1 MRFSAYATFAAAVLA
16 TDAAAWRHHGQH
28 WRWSRP
34 MDQNGSVATAAGAV
48 TTVTYYQTAVPTTL
62 VRQTKT
68 AQPDAVE
75 VSSAPAATSTGSS
88 SSDLSADQQAALDA
102 HNAARKE
109 VGVTA
114 QVWDESL
121 ANDAQEWATHLV
133 SVGSLTHSSGS
144 GQGENLY
151 MSSGDDSPFA
161 NAAKMWIDEKS
172 SYSGQAIGEGDFSSY
187 GHYTQIVW
195 KSSTKVGMA
204 VASGNGQTYVVAR
217 YSPAGNYDG
226 ETPY

>member
-1 MRFSAYATFAAAVLA
+1 MHFFAYATLAAAVLA

-34 MDQNGSVATAAGAV
+34 SEQNGSVQTV
-48 TTVTYYQTAVPTTL
+48 VRTVTYYPTAVPTTL
-62 VRQTKT
+62 VRQTKI
-68 AQPDAVE
+68 AQPDDVE
-75 VSSAPAATSTGSS
+75 VSTPAPSATSTGSAS
-88 SSDLSADQQAALDA
+88 SGLTADQQAALDA

-109 VGVTA
+109 VGQVA
-114 QVWDESL
+114 QVWDEGL

-133 SVGSLTHSSGS
+133 SVGSLTHSEGS

-151 MSSGDDSPFA
+151 MQSGSDSPFA

-172 SYSGQAIGEGDFSSY
+172 SYNGQAIGDGDFSSY

-195 KSSTKVGMA
+195 STSTKVGMG
-204 VASGNGQTYVVAR
+204 VASGNGGTYVVAR
-217 YSPAGNYDG
+217 YSPAGN
-226 ETPY
+226 